1 MPRNVSDLHDVPE
14 PHAPETA
21 DVVAFPTQMA
31 KAVGSVE
38 GIHVEVHV
46 ASHQARAATALIE
59 LGHLACDSPDG
70 DVLMRIA
77 IGADLLTS
85 HLVLEGI
92 RCVGIAIGTSLTTG
106 GHAGSAEFAV
116 AESSAT
122 SAVVIDHEGNRSAVA
137 TSWERDDEG
146 PRTALTVRSDSAV
159 GCLTLARQARERP
172 GGLPGLFSTADADGW
187 FIYPDGRIENC
198 V

>member
-1 MPRNVSDLHDVPE
+1 MPRNVPDVHDVPE
-14 PHAPETA
+14 PHAPEMA

-38 GIHVEVHV
+38 GIHVEVHL
-46 ASHQARAATALIE
+46 ASHEARAATALIE

-77 IGADLLTS
+77 NGADLLTS

-146 PRTALTVRSDSAV
+146 PRTALTVRSDSVV

-172 GGLPGLFSTADADGW
+172 GGVPGLFSTADVDGW
-187 FIYPDGRIENC
+187 FIHPDGRIESC

>member
-1 MPRNVSDLHDVPE
+1 MPDSDVP
-14 PHAPETA
+14 
-21 DVVAFPTQMA
+21 
-31 KAVGSVE
+31 
-38 GIHVEVHV
+38 
-46 ASHQARAATALIE
+46 
-59 LGHLACDSPDG
+59 DS

-106 GHAGSAEFAV
+106 GHAGSSEFAV
-116 AESSAT
+116 AASSAT

-137 TSWERDDEG
+137 TSWRRDDEG
-146 PRTALTVRSDSAV
+146 PRTALTVRSNSVV

-172 GGLPGLFSTADADGW
+172 GGVPGLFSTADVDGW